1 MENSW
6 LVDLN
11 AREPKAGWLGLGTHS
26 VKDNKLCVSCR
37 NNKGGEKAKTTVLW
51 APNIKIIFQMNHFGL
66 SQNGEDKTW
75 GLILSQMSLVLSL
88 EGGKMELISILNINN
103 VAKSKILSGR

>member
-1 MENSW
+1 
-6 LVDLN
+6 
-11 AREPKAGWLGLGTHS
+11 
-26 VKDNKLCVSCR
+26 
-37 NNKGGEKAKTTVLW
+37 
-51 APNIKIIFQMNHFGL
+51 MNHFGL

-103 VAKSKILSGR
+103 VAKSKILSGRQKQFFNGSMNAATKNQGTLLRGPDG

>member
-1 MENSW
+1 
-6 LVDLN
+6 
-11 AREPKAGWLGLGTHS
+11 
-26 VKDNKLCVSCR
+26 
-37 NNKGGEKAKTTVLW
+37 
-51 APNIKIIFQMNHFGL
+51 MNHFGL